1 MNKTWKRQVFRH
13 TALYTAIL
21 MFSHTGGGGGA
32 QAQTQ
37 TQTHK
42 YAIVMNGQN
51 LPEVKWGQDYKKLAQ
66 KSNERQFTHTTNFH
80 IKKNVTLSFNN
91 IDEVVAEKKD
101 VVVFGTATYLPPY
114 GKVSGFD
121 ADKLKKRG
129 DALGWIKTTKP
140 GLVGYSYEGVTC
152 QNNYNNASSGCPE
165 LIYKTQFSFGQ
176 QGLKKK
182 TTGGLDIAEDKSRDN
197 SPIYKLQ
204 DYPGLGVSFNLS
216 SESLVK
222 SIKYN
227 KIISSFS
234 EGVTQQ
240 NGTQNQHKDKNLVYT
255 TGDYQYKNKYSSRYV
270 GQNEHSA
277 IAFYLNAKLHLL
289 DKKNIKNIAQG
300 KTVNLGT
307 LKSYVEPTAEW
318 KNKRQNYFQGN
329 WTFEDKGTVS
339 VKLKLPEVKAG
350 RCVNKNNPNPNAK
363 APSPALTAP
372 ALWFGPVQN
381 GKVQMYSASVSTYPD
396 SSSSQI
402 FLQNLSRKDDTSK
415 PGRYSLKP
423 LSTSEI
429 KSKEPNF
436 TGRQTIIRLDGR
448 VQQIKLGQSN
458 NEVVGFNGNSNNAT
472 FGIVSEGSFM
482 PDTSEWKKVLL
493 PWTVRVFADDSKFK
507 EFNKEEKDN
516 KPKYSQKY
524 RSRDNGKR
532 ERNLG
537 DIVNSPIVAVGGYLA
552 TSANDGMV
560 HIFKKGNGGDERNYS
575 LKLSYIP
582 GTMPRKDIENK
593 DSTLAKELR
602 AFAEKGYVG
611 DRYGVDGG
619 FVLRQVNLNGKDH
632 VFMFGAMGFGGR
644 GAYALDL
651 TKADGS
657 DPTKASLFDVKDN
670 GNNGNNGN
678 NRVELG
684 YTVGTPQIGKTH
696 NGKYAAFLASGY
708 ATKKIDDPTN
718 KTALYVYDLEN
729 NGNLIKKIE
738 VKDGKGGLSSPTLV
752 DKDLD
757 GTVDIAYA
765 GDRGG
770 KMYRFDLS
778 GQSPDQWTVRPIFE
792 GTKPITSA
800 PAISQLKDK
809 RVVIFGTGSDLS
821 EEDVDNMEEQYIY
834 GIFDDDTATTGTVN
848 FSGSGGGLLEQVLS
862 RDNDNKTLFL
872 TDYKRSD
879 GSGSKGWVVKLKDG
893 QRVTVKPTV
902 VLRTAFVTIRKYND
916 GGCGAE
922 TAILGINTADGGK
935 LTKKSA
941 RPIVPD
947 ANKDVAQYSGHKQTT
962 KGKSIPIGCMQKGN
976 EIVCPNGY
984 VYDKPVNVRYLD
996 EKKTDG
1002 FSTTADGDAGGS
1014 GIDPAGKRSGKNN
1027 RCFSQKGVRT
1037 LLMNDLDS
1045 LDITGPTCGMK
1056 RISWREVFY

>member
-1 MNKTWKRQVFRH
+1 MNKTLKRQVFRH
-13 TALYTAIL
+13 TALYAAIL

-32 QAQTQ
+32 MA
-37 TQTHK
+37 QTHK
-42 YAIVMNGQN
+42 YAIIMNERNQ
-51 LPEVKWGQDYKKLAQ
+51 PEVKGNGQYSTIKDKGREREYTHHKYKMGGG
-66 KSNERQFTHTTNFH
+66 S
-80 IKKNVTLSFNN
+80 VSFNN
-91 IDEVVAEKKD
+91 SDELVSRQSGTA
-101 VVVFGTATYLPPY
+101 VFGTATYLPPY

-121 ADKLKKRG
+121 DKRLKERG
-129 DALGWIKTTKP
+129 NAVNWIHTTHP
-140 GLVGYSYEGVTC
+140 GLIGYSYAGVVCRDST
-152 QNNYNNASSGCPE
+152 GCPK
-165 LIYKTQFSFGQ
+165 LVYKTRFSFDNT
-176 QGLKKK
+176 GLAKNA
-182 TTGGLDIAEDKSRDN
+182 GSLDRHPDPSRDN
-197 SPIYKLQ
+197 SPIYKLK
-204 DYPGLGVSFNLS
+204 DHPWLGVSFNLG
-216 SESLVK
+216 SENTVK
-222 SIKYN
+222 NGNSFN
-227 KIISSFS
+227 RLISSFNENNNNQTIVS
-234 EGVTQQ
+234 TTESSPISLGDQQ
-240 NGTQNQHKDKNLVYT
+240 REHTAVVY
-255 TGDYQYKNKYSSRYV
+255 
-270 GQNEHSA
+270 
-277 IAFYLNAKLHLL
+277 YLNAKLHLL
-289 DKKNIKNIAQG
+289 DKKGIKDITN
-300 KTVNLGT
+300 KTVRLGV
-307 LKSYVEPTAEW
+307 LKPSIDVKTQKTGTAGILSFW
-318 KNKRQNYFQGN
+318 AN
-329 WTFEDKGTVS
+329 WDIKDTGQIP
-339 VKLKLPEVKAG
+339 VKLDLQQVKAG
-350 RCVNKNNPNPNAK
+350 RCINKQNPNPK
-363 APSPALTAP
+363 SQAPSPALTAP

-396 SSSSQI
+396 SSSSRI
-402 FLQNLSRKDDTSK
+402 FLQNLKRKDDPNK
-415 PGRYSLKP
+415 PGRHSLEP
-423 LSTSEI
+423 LNDTQI
-429 KSKEPNF
+429 KSKEPTF
-436 TGRQTIIRLDGR
+436 TGRQTIIRLDDGVR
-448 VQQIKLGQSN
+448 EIKLDKS
-458 NEVVGFNGNSNNAT
+458 NEVTGLNGNDGKNDT
-472 FGIVSEGSFM
+472 FGIVSEGSFT
-482 PDTSEWKKVLL
+482 PDVSEWKKVLL
-493 PWTVRVFADDSKFK
+493 PWTVRGSADDGRFK
-507 EFNKEEKDN
+507 SINQESS
-516 KPKYSQKY
+516 KYSQRY
-524 RSRDNGKR
+524 RIRENGNNSKRD
-532 ERNLG
+532 LG
-537 DIVNSPIVAVGGYLA
+537 DIVNSPIVAVGEYLA

-560 HIFKKGNGGDERNYS
+560 HIFKKNGGSDERSYN

-619 FVLRQVNLNGKDH
+619 FVLRKVERNGKDH

-651 TKADGS
+651 SKIDSGNGNLADV
-657 DPTKASLFDVKDN
+657 SLFDVKHDKN
-670 GNNGNNGN
+670 GNNG
-678 NRVELG
+678 VKLG

-708 ATKKIDDPTN
+708 ATKDINNGEN

-729 NGNLIKKIE
+729 NNGTPIAKIE
-738 VKDGKGGLSSPTLV
+738 VPNGKGGLSSPTLV

-757 GTVDIAYA
+757 GTIDIAYA

-770 KMYRFDLS
+770 NMYRFDLS
-778 GQSPDQWTVRPIFE
+778 SDNPSSWTVRTIFQ

-821 EEDVDNMEEQYIY
+821 EDDVLSTSEQYIY
-834 GIFDDDTATTGTVN
+834 GIFDDDTATTGSVN
-848 FSGSGGGLLEQVLS
+848 FSGLGGGLLEQELKQEG
-862 RDNDNKTLFL
+862 KTLFL

-879 GSGSKGWVVKLKDG
+879 GSGNKGWVVKLKDG

-902 VLRTAFVTIRKYND
+902 VLRTAFVTIHKYTGTD
-916 GGCGAE
+916 KCGAE

-941 RPIVPD
+941 RPIVPE
-947 ANKDVAQYSGHKQTT
+947 ANQAVAQYSGHKQTA

-1014 GIDPAGKRSGKNN
+1014 GIDPDGKRSGKNN

-1056 RISWREVFY
+1056 RISWREVFF

>member
-1 MNKTWKRQVFRH
+1 MN
-13 TALYTAIL
+13 A
-21 MFSHTGGGGGA
+21 
-32 QAQTQ
+32 
-37 TQTHK
+37 
-42 YAIVMNGQN
+42 QN
-51 LPEVKWGQDYKKLAQ
+51 LPEVKWGDQYQSLTH
-66 KSNERQFTHTTNFH
+66 KSNEREVIHTSGFGLA
-80 IKKNVTLSFNN
+80 KKSISFSFNN
-91 IDEVVAEKKD
+91 TDEVVAEKKD
-101 VVVFGTATYLPPY
+101 TVVFGAATYLPPY

-121 ADKLKKRG
+121 TAKLTERKN
-129 DALGWIKTTKP
+129 ALDQIGTTKT
-140 GLVGYSYEGVTC
+140 GLVGYSYEGSTC
-152 QNNYNNASSGCPE
+152 SSGGCPTVA
-165 LIYKTQFSFGQ
+165 YRTQFTFGNSS
-176 QGLKKK
+176 LAKKANG
-182 TTGGLDIAEDKSRDN
+182 GGLDIYEDKSRDN
-197 SPIYKLQ
+197 SPIYKLK
-204 DYPGLGVSFNLS
+204 DHPWLGVSFNLGGES
-216 SESLVK
+216 SFKPKRQGSLV
-222 SIKYN
+222 
-227 KIISSFS
+227 SSFS
-234 EGVTQQ
+234 EDVTQQ
-240 NGTQNQHKDKNLVYT
+240 NGAGSQHKDKNLVYT
-255 TGDYQYKNKYSSRYV
+255 TDDYKSQNNKNHQDKHHAV
-270 GQNEHSA
+270 
-277 IAFYLNAKLHLL
+277 AFYLNAKLHLL
-289 DKKNIKNIAQG
+289 DKKHIKNIVQG
-300 KTVNLGT
+300 KTVNLGI
-307 LKSYVEPTAEW
+307 LKTRIEPTEAW
-318 KNKRQNYFQGN
+318 KRRNSNFFNGS
-329 WTFEDKGTVS
+329 WTYEEKGTVS

-350 RCVNKNNPNPNAK
+350 RCINANNPNKSTK

-396 SSSSQI
+396 SSSSRI
-402 FLQNLSRKDDTSK
+402 FLQNLKRKTDPNK
-415 PGRYSLKP
+415 PGRHSLAD
-423 LSTSEI
+423 LA
-429 KSKEPNF
+429 KSDIENRQPNF
-436 TGRQTIIRLDGR
+436 TGRQTIIRLDGG
-448 VQQIKLGQSN
+448 VQQIKLGRN
-458 NEVVGFNGNSNNAT
+458 NDEVANFNGNDGKNDT

-482 PDTSEWKKVLL
+482 PDASEWKKVLL
-493 PWTVRVFADDSKFK
+493 PWTVRASNDDGQFNT
-507 EFNKEEKDN
+507 FNKEEKDG

-524 RSRDNGKR
+524 RSRDNGKH

-537 DIVNSPIVAVGGYLA
+537 DIVNSPIVAVGEYLA

-560 HIFKKGNGGDERNYS
+560 HIFKQSGGDKRSYN

-582 GTMPRKDIENK
+582 GTMPRKDIQNTE
-593 DSTLAKELR
+593 STLAKELR
-602 AFAEKGYVG
+602 AFAEKSYVG

-619 FVLRQVNLNGKDH
+619 FVLRKVERNGKDH

-651 TKADGS
+651 SKIDSGNGNLADV
-657 DPTKASLFDVKDN
+657 SLFDVKHDKN
-670 GNNGNNGN
+670 GNNG
-678 NRVELG
+678 VKLG

-696 NGKYAAFLASGY
+696 DGKYAAFLASGY
-708 ATKKIDDPTN
+708 ATKDITSGDN
-718 KTALYVYDLEN
+718 KTALYVYDLESS
-729 NGNLIKKIE
+729 GTLIKKIE
-738 VKDGKGGLSSPTLV
+738 VPGGKGGLSSPTLV

-770 KMYRFDLS
+770 SMYRFDLS
-778 GQSPDQWTVRPIFE
+778 NQDPNQWSVRAIFE

-821 EEDVDNMEEQYIY
+821 EDDVLSTSEQYIY
-834 GIFDDDTATTGTVN
+834 GIFDDDTVANNVN
-848 FSGSGGGLLEQVLS
+848 VKLSGLGGGLLEQELKQE
-862 RDNDNKTLFL
+862 DKTLFL

-879 GSGSKGWVVKLKDG
+879 GSGSKGWVVKLKGG

-902 VLRTAFVTIRKYND
+902 VLRTAFVTIHKYTGTD
-916 GGCGAE
+916 KCGAE

-941 RPIVPD
+941 RPIVP
-947 ANKDVAQYSGHKQTT
+947 AENQAVAQYSGHK
-962 KGKSIPIGCMQKGN
+962 KGINGKSIPIGCMQKGN

-1014 GIDPAGKRSGKNN
+1014 GIDLAGKRSGKNN

>member
-1 MNKTWKRQVFRH
+1 
-13 TALYTAIL
+13 
-21 MFSHTGGGGGA
+21 
-32 QAQTQ
+32 
-37 TQTHK
+37 
-42 YAIVMNGQN
+42 
-51 LPEVKWGQDYKKLAQ
+51 
-66 KSNERQFTHTTNFH
+66 
-80 IKKNVTLSFNN
+80 
-91 IDEVVAEKKD
+91 
-101 VVVFGTATYLPPY
+101 
-114 GKVSGFD
+114 
-121 ADKLKKRG
+121 
-129 DALGWIKTTKP
+129 
-140 GLVGYSYEGVTC
+140 
-152 QNNYNNASSGCPE
+152 
-165 LIYKTQFSFGQ
+165 
-176 QGLKKK
+176 
-182 TTGGLDIAEDKSRDN
+182 
-197 SPIYKLQ
+197 
-204 DYPGLGVSFNLS
+204 
-216 SESLVK
+216 
-222 SIKYN
+222 
-227 KIISSFS
+227 
-234 EGVTQQ
+234 
-240 NGTQNQHKDKNLVYT
+240 
-255 TGDYQYKNKYSSRYV
+255 
-270 GQNEHSA
+270 
-277 IAFYLNAKLHLL
+277 
-289 DKKNIKNIAQG
+289 
-300 KTVNLGT
+300 
-307 LKSYVEPTAEW
+307 
-318 KNKRQNYFQGN
+318 
-329 WTFEDKGTVS
+329 
-339 VKLKLPEVKAG
+339 
-350 RCVNKNNPNPNAK
+350 
-363 APSPALTAP
+363 
-372 ALWFGPVQN
+372 FGPVQN

-396 SSSSQI
+396 SSSSRI
-402 FLQNLSRKDDTSK
+402 YLQNLKRKDDPGR
-415 PGRYSLKP
+415 PGRYSLAT
-423 LSTSEI
+423 LN
-429 KSKEPNF
+429 KSDIESREPTF
-436 TGRQTIIRLDGR
+436 TGRQTVIRLDKG
-448 VQQIKLGQSN
+448 VHQIKLKG
-458 NEVVGFNGNSNNAT
+458 NEVEGFKGNNGNDT

-482 PDTSEWKKVLL
+482 PDASEWKKVLL
-493 PWTVRVFADDSKFK
+493 PWTVRGFADDSKFK
-507 EFNKEEKDN
+507 AFNKEKNNDN
-516 KPKYSQKY
+516 KPKYSQRY
-524 RSRDNGKR
+524 RIRENGNNGKR
-532 ERNLG
+532 DLG
-537 DIVNSPIVAVGGYLA
+537 DIVNSPIVAVGEYLA

-560 HIFKKGNGGDERNYS
+560 HIFKKGNGGDARDYS

-582 GTMPRKDIENK
+582 GTMPRKDIQSQ

-619 FVLRQVNLNGKDH
+619 FVLRQVELSGKKH

-651 TKADGS
+651 SKIDS
-657 DPTKASLFDVKDN
+657 NNPTAVSLFDVKHD
-670 GNNGNNGN
+670 NNGKNSNNS
-678 NRVELG
+678 VQLG

-696 NGKYAAFLASGY
+696 DGKYAAFLASGY

-729 NGNLIKKIE
+729 NGTLIRKIE

-770 KMYRFDLS
+770 SMYRFDLS
-778 GQSPDQWTVRPIFE
+778 GQDPNQWSVRTIFS
-792 GTKPITSA
+792 GNKPITSA

-809 RVVIFGTGSDLS
+809 RVVIFGTGNDLS
-821 EEDVDNMEEQYIY
+821 EDDVDNTDEQYIY
-834 GIFDDDTATTGTVN
+834 GIFDDDTATTGSVN

-879 GSGSKGWVVKLKDG
+879 GSGSKGWMVKLQPG

-941 RPIVPD
+941 RPIVPE
-947 ANKDVAQYSGHKQTT
+947 ANQAVAQYSGHKQTA

-1014 GIDPAGKRSGKNN
+1014 GIDPAGKRAGKNN

-1045 LDITGPTCGMK
+1045 LDITGPMCGMK

>member
-1 MNKTWKRQVFRH
+1 MN
-13 TALYTAIL
+13 A
-21 MFSHTGGGGGA
+21 
-32 QAQTQ
+32 
-37 TQTHK
+37 
-42 YAIVMNGQN
+42 QN
-51 LPEVKWGQDYKKLAQ
+51 LPEVKWGDQYQSLTH
-66 KSNERQFTHTTNFH
+66 KSNEREVIHTSGFGLATKSISF
-80 IKKNVTLSFNN
+80 SFNN
-91 IDEVVAEKKD
+91 TDEVVAEKKD
-101 VVVFGTATYLPPY
+101 TVVFGAATYLPPY

-121 ADKLKKRG
+121 TAKLTERKN
-129 DALGWIKTTKP
+129 ALDQIGTTKT
-140 GLVGYSYEGVTC
+140 GLVGYSYEGSTC
-152 QNNYNNASSGCPE
+152 SSEGCPTVA
-165 LIYKTQFSFGQ
+165 YRTQFTFGNSS
-176 QGLKKK
+176 LAKK
-182 TTGGLDIAEDKSRDN
+182 TNGGGLDIYEDKSRDN
-197 SPIYKLQ
+197 SPIYKLK
-204 DYPGLGVSFNLS
+204 DHPWLGVSFNLGGES
-216 SESLVK
+216 SFKPKRQGSLV
-222 SIKYN
+222 
-227 KIISSFS
+227 SSFS
-234 EGVTQQ
+234 EDVTQQ
-240 NGTQNQHKDKNLVYT
+240 NGAGSQHKDKNLVYT
-255 TGDYQYKNKYSSRYV
+255 TDDYKSQNNKNHQDKHHAV
-270 GQNEHSA
+270 
-277 IAFYLNAKLHLL
+277 AFYLNAKLHLL
-289 DKKNIKNIAQG
+289 DKKHIKNIVQG
-300 KTVNLGT
+300 KTVNLGI
-307 LKSYVEPTAEW
+307 LKTRIEPTEAW
-318 KNKRQNYFQGN
+318 KRWNSNFFNGS
-329 WTFEDKGTVS
+329 WTYEEKGTVS

-350 RCVNKNNPNPNAK
+350 RCINANNPNKSTK

-396 SSSSQI
+396 SSSSRI
-402 FLQNLSRKDDTSK
+402 FLQNLERKNDPNK
-415 PGRYSLKP
+415 PGRYSLAD
-423 LSTSEI
+423 LSENEI
-429 KSKEPNF
+429 KSKEPSF
-436 TGRQTIIRLDGR
+436 TSRQTVIRLDKG
-448 VQQIKLGQSN
+448 VHQIKLQG
-458 NEVVGFNGNSNNAT
+458 NEVANFNGNDGKNDT

-482 PDTSEWKKVLL
+482 PDASEWKKVLL
-493 PWTVRVFADDSKFK
+493 PWTVRASNDDGQFNT
-507 EFNKEEKDN
+507 FNKEEKDG

-524 RSRDNGKR
+524 RSRDNGKH
-532 ERNLG
+532 ERDLG
-537 DIVNSPIVAVGGYLA
+537 DIVNSPIVAVGEYLA

-560 HIFKKGNGGDERNYS
+560 HIFKKGNGGDARDYS

-582 GTMPRKDIENK
+582 GTMPRKDIQSQ

-619 FVLRQVNLNGKDH
+619 FVLRQVNNLNGQDR

-651 TKADGS
+651 TKADGN

-708 ATKKIDDPTN
+708 ATKEITSGEN

-729 NGNLIKKIE
+729 NNGTPIAKIE
-738 VKDGKGGLSSPTLV
+738 VPNGKGGLSSPTLV

-770 KMYRFDLS
+770 NMYRFDLS
-778 GQSPDQWTVRPIFE
+778 SDNPSSWTVRTIFQ

-821 EEDVDNMEEQYIY
+821 EEDVDNNDIQSIY
-834 GIFDDDTATTGTVN
+834 GIFDNDTDTG
-848 FSGSGGGLLEQVLS
+848 FAQDGLGKGLLEQKLS
-862 RDNDNKTLFL
+862 EENKTLFL

-902 VLRTAFVTIRKYND
+902 VLRTAFVTIHKYTGTD
-916 GGCGAE
+916 KCGAE

-941 RPIVPD
+941 RPIVPA
-947 ANKDVAQYSGHKQTT
+947 ANSKVAQYSGDKKTAN
-962 KGKSIPIGCMQKGN
+962 GKSIPIGCMEKGN
-976 EIVCPNGY
+976 ETVCPNGY

-996 EKKTDG
+996 EKKIDG

-1056 RISWREVFY
+1056 RISWREIFY